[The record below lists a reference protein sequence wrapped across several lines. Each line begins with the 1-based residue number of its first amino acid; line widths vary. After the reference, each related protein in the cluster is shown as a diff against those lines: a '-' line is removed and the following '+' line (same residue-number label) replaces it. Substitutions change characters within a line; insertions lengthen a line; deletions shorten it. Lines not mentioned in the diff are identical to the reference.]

1 MSHQHLNLTQG
12 GITGTLLRF
21 TLPMMAGALLQQ
33 CYNIADTLIV
43 GQFVGPEAL
52 AAVGSAYTLM
62 VFLCSILLGLSL
74 GSSTVF
80 SQQYGRGSLSALR
93 HSTWVSFVLILA
105 ITVVLNVA
113 AFLALDPILRFLQ
126 VPAEVYPLMHDYLWI
141 IFWGI
146 LFTFFYNFYAALLRA
161 VGDSVT
167 PLWFLSLSVVLNI
180 GLDLFF
186 ILTLDWGIE
195 GAAAATV
202 IAQGAAALGIVIY
215 TYRKRPELKIRRDE
229 IYLDR
234 ATLKEIT
241 EFSTLTCVQQSV
253 MNLGILMVQGLVNS
267 FGTVVMAAFAAAV
280 KIDAFAYMPVQEFGN
295 AFSTFVAQNF
305 GARKRQRIRR
315 GIRQALLITCLFSLA
330 VSLLIFLFA
339 EPLMLIFVK
348 PDEVEILRIGA
359 QYLRI
364 EGAFYALIGILFL
377 LYGYYRSVRMPG
389 MSVVLTV
396 LSLGTRVALSYAL
409 ASLPAVGVT
418 GIWWSIPIGW
428 FIADLVG
435 IVYYKLS
442 ATRVGRLMAQ
452 GGTA

>member
-126 VPAEVYPLMHDYLWI
+126 VPAEVYPLMRDYLWI

-146 LFTFFYNFYAALLRA
+146 LFTFIYNFYAALLRA

-186 ILTLDWGIE
+186 ILSLDWGIE

-215 TYRKRPELKIRRDE
+215 TYRKRPELKIRRNE

-396 LSLGTRVALSYAL
+396 LSLGTRVALSYIL

-442 ATRVGRLMAQ
+442 SARVGRLM
-452 GGTA
+452 G

>member
-33 CYNIADTLIV
+33 SYNIADTLIV

-126 VPAEVYPLMHDYLWI
+126 VPAEVYPLMRDYLWI

-146 LFTFFYNFYAALLRA
+146 LFTFIYNFYAALLRA

-186 ILTLDWGIE
+186 ILSLDWGIE

-215 TYRKRPELKIRRDE
+215 TYRKRPELKIRRNE